1 MPTTAHRL
9 ATPRLKADDRR
20 SQLIE
25 AAMDLFSRKGFAGTT
40 TKEIAQAAGVS
51 EAIIFRHFATKRDL
65 YTAIIEHNIHSA
77 DAQQVLAGID
87 ACMKRRDDEGLFRL
101 IARAVIEEHRRDARF
116 EKLMTHAS
124 LEGNELATIYLREF
138 GLPIFASLSA
148 YLDRRQRSGAL
159 RHIDSKA
166 MIIAIAG
173 MASHYVRSAGNAG
186 LDVPHLKDDQA
197 VEAFTR
203 IMMDG
208 IRGPLAVKTKTKK
221 TK

>member
-1 MPTTAHRL
+1 MSSPVH
-9 ATPRLKADDRR
+9 RLKADDRR
-20 SQLIE
+20 RQLIE

-40 TKEIAQAAGVS
+40 TKEIALAAGVS

-87 ACMKRRDDEGLFRL
+87 ACMQRRDDEGLFRL
-101 IARAVIEEHRRDARF
+101 IVQKIIEGHRKDARF
-116 EKLMTHAS
+116 EKLMLHAS
-124 LEGNELATIYLREF
+124 LEGHELASIYRREF
-138 GLPIFASLSA
+138 GLPMLATLRA

-159 RHIDSKA
+159 RHIDSRA
-166 MIIAIAG
+166 MIVAIAG
-173 MASHYVRSAGNAG
+173 MANYYALNAEHADPEG
-186 LDVPHLKDDQA
+186 SNLKDDQV

-208 IRGPLAVKTKTKK
+208 IRGPLASKKKKK

>member
-1 MPTTAHRL
+1 VPITHRL
-9 ATPRLKADDRR
+9 TAPDRR
-20 SQLIE
+20 LQLIE

-40 TKEIAQAAGVS
+40 TKEIALAAGVS

-65 YTAIIEHNIHSA
+65 YTAIIEHNMHSA
-77 DAQQVLAGID
+77 AARETLAEME

-101 IARAVIEEHRRDARF
+101 IARETIEAHRQDARF
-116 EKLMTHAS
+116 EKLMMHAS
-124 LEGNELATIYLREF
+124 LEGHELAAIYRREF
-138 GLPIFASLSA
+138 GLPIFETLRA

-159 RHIDSKA
+159 RRIDAKA

-173 MASHYVRSAGNAG
+173 MAHYYAMNMEASD
-186 LDVPHLKDDQA
+186 LDILRLKDEQV

-208 IRGPLAVKTKTKK
+208 IRGPKNKK
-221 TK
+221 GSK

>member
-77 DAQQVLAGID
+77 GAREVLAGID
-87 ACMKRRDDEGLFRL
+87 GCMKRRDDEGLFRL
-101 IARAVIEEHRRDARF
+101 IAQAVIAEHRRDARF
-116 EKLMTHAS
+116 DKLMMHAS
-124 LEGNELATIYLREF
+124 LEGHELATIYRREF
-138 GLPIFASLSA
+138 GLPIFATLCA
-148 YLDRRQRSGAL
+148 YLDRRKRSGAL
-159 RHIDSKA
+159 RHIDSRA
-166 MIIAIAG
+166 MIVAIAG
-173 MASHYVRSAGNAG
+173 MASHFVLTAENVG
-186 LDVPHLKDDQA
+186 LDVPHLKDEQA

-208 IRGPLAVKTKTKK
+208 IRGPVKTKTKK